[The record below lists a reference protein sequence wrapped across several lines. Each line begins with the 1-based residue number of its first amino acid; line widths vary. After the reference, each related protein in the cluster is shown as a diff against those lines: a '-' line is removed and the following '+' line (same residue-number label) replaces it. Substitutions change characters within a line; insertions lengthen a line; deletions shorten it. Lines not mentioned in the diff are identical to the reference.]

1 MLTCMLI
8 ELLNQ
13 DPEEL
18 TFAHTYI
25 VFFVKFPCAIALHFA
40 LYPEVAKGME
50 IMKFAN
56 NDCEQFVQHGSEIGY
71 CIGLM

>member
-8 ELLNQ
+8 ELYNQ
-13 DPEEL
+13 DSSEL

-40 LYPEVAKGME
+40 LYPEVHKGME

-56 NDCEQFVQHGSEIGY
+56 NDCDLFVENGSQIAYTIGF
-71 CIGLM
+71 I